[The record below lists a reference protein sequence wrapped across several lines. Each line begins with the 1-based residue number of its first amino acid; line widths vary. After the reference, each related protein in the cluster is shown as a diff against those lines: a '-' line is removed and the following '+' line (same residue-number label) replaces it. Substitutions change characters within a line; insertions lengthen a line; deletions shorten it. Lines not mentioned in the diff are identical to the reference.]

1 MTRPPRTLLHV
12 FPTFAVGGAQ
22 MRFVQLANH
31 FGRRY
36 RHVIVSMNGNT
47 EAFER
52 LSGDIDARLMTI
64 SMERAGVWSRLRRFR
79 RVLNEARP
87 DLLVTSNWGA
97 IEWALANVDGR
108 YPHLHTEDGFGP
120 DEIARQLPRRVWT
133 RRLALRRAMVML
145 PSRTLH
151 HLAEHVWRLPRHTLR
166 HIPNGVDCRRF
177 SVAADIQWAAALG
190 FSPHEPVVGTVAA
203 LRPEKN
209 LFLLLDAF
217 ALATQTRPA
226 RLVIVGDGPDRTAL
240 EAYSRL
246 LGIKGR
252 VIFAGACAE
261 PERLLPAFNVF
272 ALSSR
277 TEQMPLSVL
286 EAMAAGLPVAATD
299 VGDVHNMVSEENRP
313 FVVAGTPQALA
324 QALASLLDNR
334 TRAGLI
340 GEANALRARTA
351 FDQSRM
357 FTAYGALFDGDAG
370 GNEERTRRT
379 LSSQV

>member
-1 MTRPPRTLLHV
+1 MNRPPRTLLHV

-22 MRFVQLANH
+22 MRLVQLANH

-36 RHVIVSMNGNT
+36 RHVIVAMNGNA

-52 LSGDIDARLMTI
+52 LSGDLDARLMAVPVDG
-64 SMERAGVWSRLRRFR
+64 AGLWSRLGRFR
-79 RVLNEARP
+79 RVLNEVRP

-97 IEWALANVDGR
+97 IEWALANSDGR

-120 DEIARQLPRRVWT
+120 EEITRQLPRRVWT

-151 HLAEHVWRLPRHTLR
+151 HLAEHVWRLPSHTLR
-166 HIPNGVDCRRF
+166 HIPNGVDCQRF
-177 SVAADIQWAAALG
+177 GINADLQWAASQG
-190 FSPHEPVVGTVAA
+190 FSAHEPVIGTVAA

-209 LFLLLDAF
+209 LTLLLDAF
-217 ALATQTRPA
+217 ARITQTRPA
-226 RLVIVGDGPDRTAL
+226 RLVIVGDGPEMAAL
-240 EAYSRL
+240 KIHSRL
-246 LGIKGR
+246 LGIAGQ

-261 PERLLPAFNVF
+261 PERLLPAFDVF
-272 ALSSR
+272 ALSSK

-299 VGDVHNMVSEENRP
+299 VGDVRNMVSEENRP
-313 FVVAGTPQALA
+313 FVVAGKPQSLA
-324 QALASLLDNR
+324 QAITTLLDNPGK
-334 TRAGLI
+334 AGLI
-340 GEANALRARTA
+340 GEANARRAQSA
-351 FDQSRM
+351 FDQSLM
-357 FTAYGALFDGDAG
+357 FTAYGALFDG
-370 GNEERTRRT
+370 NIVRTEERTRRT

>member
-1 MTRPPRTLLHV
+1 MTRPLRTLLHV

-36 RHVIVSMNGNT
+36 RHVIVAMNGNA
-47 EAFER
+47 EAFGR
-52 LSGDIDARLMTI
+52 LSGDIDARLM
-64 SMERAGVWSRLRRFR
+64 SVPMEGAGLWTRLVRFR
-79 RVLNEARP
+79 RVLDEVRP
-87 DLLVTSNWGA
+87 DLLVTSNWGS

-120 DEIARQLPRRVWT
+120 EEIARQLPRRVWT
-133 RRLALRRAMVML
+133 RRLALRRALVML

-151 HLAEHVWRLPRHTLR
+151 HLAEHVWRLPRHILR
-166 HIPNGVDCRRF
+166 HIPNGVDCQRF
-177 SVAADIQWAAALG
+177 SVAANIQWAATLG
-190 FSPHEPVVGTVAA
+190 FSPHEPVIGTVAA

-217 ALATQTRPA
+217 AQVTQARPA
-226 RLVIVGDGPDRTAL
+226 RLVIVGDGPERAAL
-240 EAYSRL
+240 ETHSRL
-246 LGIKGR
+246 LGINGR
-252 VIFAGACAE
+252 VVFAGACAE
-261 PERLLPAFNVF
+261 PERLLPTFDVF

-299 VGDVHNMVSEENRP
+299 VGDVRNMVSEENQP
-313 FVVAGTPQALA
+313 FVVAGEPRALA
-324 QALASLLDNR
+324 RSLASLLDSPAKAR
-334 TRAGLI
+334 LV
-340 GEANALRARTA
+340 GEANARRARTA
-351 FDQSRM
+351 FDQSLM
-357 FTAYGALFDGDAG
+357 FTAYGALFDGG
-370 GNEERTRRT
+370 TVRTEERTRRT